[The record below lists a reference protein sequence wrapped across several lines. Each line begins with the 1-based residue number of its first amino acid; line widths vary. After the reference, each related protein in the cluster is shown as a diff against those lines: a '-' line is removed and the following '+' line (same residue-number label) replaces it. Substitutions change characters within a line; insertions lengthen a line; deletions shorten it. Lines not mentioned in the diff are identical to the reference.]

1 MSLSIRETSRVAMVS
16 LFANPLRTLLTS
28 LGIIIGVVAVVGM
41 SSMIEGLDRF
51 FAEQLSDLGSETFY
65 VQARPSIQI
74 QVGGHSNETDWDE
87 LTIDD
92 MTAIRRN
99 ADSVELVS
107 GSSTHFGVE
116 LRYGGEK
123 TNPNVILYG
132 GDENLPRIQGLGLD
146 AGRFFG
152 PLDNS
157 NRRNVVILGADLVE
171 RFFPTVDPIGR
182 EVRIDSHR
190 FLVIGILEQ
199 QGEFLG
205 FSQDNI
211 VFIPL
216 STFRKYWGRR
226 SEVQIAI
233 MARPGHL
240 QNAID
245 ETVSILRQRRGVR
258 PGEPNDFE
266 IQTSDSVRDMMN
278 SLILGISLVMVGI
291 ASISLLVGGIGIM
304 NIMLVSVTERTKE
317 IGVRKAVGARRR
329 DIVIQFLVEAVV
341 LSGVGGTI
349 GAAIGVGIG
358 LLVGL
363 VTPLPAAVPFGMLV
377 IALLVCGGIGIGF
390 GVYPA
395 MKAARLDPVDA
406 LRYE

>member
-1 MSLSIRETSRVAMVS
+1 MAVSIQETGRVAMSS

-51 FAEQLSDLGSETFY
+51 FTEQLSDLGSETFY
-65 VQARPSIQI
+65 VQASPSIQI
-74 QVGGHSNETDWDE
+74 QVGGHSNETNWDD

-92 MTAIRRN
+92 MYAIRKN

-116 LRYGGEK
+116 IRYGGEK

-132 GDENLPRIQGLGLD
+132 GDENLPLIQGLGLD
-146 AGRFFG
+146 VGRFFG

-157 NRRNVVILGADLVE
+157 NKRNVVILGADIVE

-182 EVRIDSHR
+182 EIRIDSHR

-205 FSQDNI
+205 FSPDNI

-216 STFRKYWGRR
+216 TTFRKYGGRR

-240 QNAID
+240 QNAVD

-278 SLILGISLVMVGI
+278 TLILGISLVMVGI

-363 VTPLPAAVPFGMLV
+363 VTPLPAAVPIGMLV

-395 MKAARLDPVDA
+395 MKAARLDPVEA